1 MSLAIH
7 LQAFDNKTF
16 ATFRRSIAWNV
27 FGPKASQCVEGWDLT
42 YDGRRGGTLVLDD
55 SDFIEGCSIRRPSAN
70 AVRDLYK
77 VAQQVS
83 SAINLDADFFVAEA
97 RVLANL
103 PEFLLIALPKPPQ
116 VVSSAEELL
125 SRLGGSPRNEG
136 Y

>member
-1 MSLAIH
+1 MSLAIN

-16 ATFRRSIAWNV
+16 STFRRSIAWNV
-27 FGPKASQCVEGWDLT
+27 FGPKASPCVEGWDLT

-70 AVRDLYK
+70 AIRDLYK

-83 SAINLDADFFVAEA
+83 STINLDADFFVADA

-103 PEFLLIALPKPPQ
+103 PDFMFALPKPPL

-125 SRLGGSPRNEG
+125 SRLGG
-136 Y
+136 